1 MQTRTIGTNGPQVS
15 ALGLGTMGMTGGFGL
30 AGMYGPADEAEAIAT
45 IHRAL
50 GVGVNFIDTAEVYGP
65 YVNEELVGRA
75 LEGRRD
81 EVILAT
87 KFGFNISDEG
97 KIKGMDGRPEN
108 ARRAIDA
115 SLKRLATDHIDLWYL
130 HRLDPAVPIEETVG
144 AMADLVQEGKVR
156 WLGLSEVSATTLRRA
171 CSEHSISA
179 LQSEYSLW
187 ERTLE
192 REIAPT
198 CRELGV
204 TIVPY
209 CPLGRGFLSGKIS
222 HAEDLADSDYRRFDP
237 RYHKDNHAG
246 NQHILATL
254 GAVAE
259 RHAASNAQIALA
271 WLLHRND
278 HCVPIPGTKRR
289 TYLEEN
295 AAAADIVLDATDLAE
310 LDACDTVSGNRY
322 TDAGMAMIDQ

>member
-1 MQTRTIGTNGPQVS
+1 
-15 ALGLGTMGMTGGFGL
+15 
-30 AGMYGPADEAEAIAT
+30 
-45 IHRAL
+45 
-50 GVGVNFIDTAEVYGP
+50 
-65 YVNEELVGRA
+65 
-75 LEGRRD
+75 
-81 EVILAT
+81 
-87 KFGFNISDEG
+87 
-97 KIKGMDGRPEN
+97 
-108 ARRAIDA
+108 
-115 SLKRLATDHIDLWYL
+115 
-130 HRLDPAVPIEETVG
+130 LDSAVPIEDTVG
-144 AMADLVQEGKVR
+144 AMADLVQAGKVR
-156 WLGLSEVSATTLRRA
+156 MLGLSEVSATTLRRA
-171 CSEHSISA
+171 CAEHPISA

-187 ERTLE
+187 ERGIE
-192 REIAPT
+192 REIAPA

-222 HAEDLADSDYRRFDP
+222 HAEDLPEGDYRRIDP

-254 GAVAE
+254 RAVAE
-259 RHAASNAQIALA
+259 RHGASNAQIALA

-295 AAAADIVLDATDLAE
+295 AAAADIALDATDLAE

-322 TDAGMAMIDQ
+322 TEAGMAMIDR